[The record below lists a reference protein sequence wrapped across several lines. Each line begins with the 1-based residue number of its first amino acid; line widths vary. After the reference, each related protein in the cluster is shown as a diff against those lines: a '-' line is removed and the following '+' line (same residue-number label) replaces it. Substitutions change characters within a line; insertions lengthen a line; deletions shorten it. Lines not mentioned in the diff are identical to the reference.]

1 MSPHL
6 KQTEQP
12 GMILYVHECVCI
24 YEKKKEDEKLLLKV
38 LSKPGTKPNATER
51 GF

>member
-24 YEKKKEDEKLLLKV
+24 YEKKKRGWKV
-38 LSKPGTKPNATER
+38 AIESVKQTWD
-51 GF
+51 